1 LSALETQRKLSATK
15 IAVQVLGFLIGLA
28 LLGWCVK
35 QAFSPEN
42 QKQLVALRDA
52 PLHLIAM
59 LVAANLMVLL
69 CSGLSFYV
77 SLRPLWKLNFWDLQA
92 TNAIATFLSYVP
104 FKAGMLFRIL
114 VHNRRDGVPV
124 ALIGAWFGAVSIIMA
139 ITLLPLF
146 VASLLTR
153 EINGKWIAIALSI
166 GIVGF
171 VKVCFLA
178 WYFHGTRGM
187 AIMRAIAEKLGS
199 WATKLVRTTF
209 VRTAHGGLDIL
220 ASPGRVLLL
229 VFVRLVDMGNQALR
243 FYLAGMIV
251 GTPIALD
258 TCVLLA
264 SMHFV
269 VGVISPAGTV
279 GTREAAIV
287 GTASMLGL
295 ENPPAMAGVA
305 LLVLASEAVVN
316 SFVSV
321 LAVLRLGVHRMFV
334 PRAEETSTAGHGG
347 PGRGHA
353 EEGGED
359 SNQKKA

>member
-1 LSALETQRKLSATK
+1 MSTPATPRKLSSTK
-15 IAVQVLGFLIGLA
+15 VAVQVIGFLIGLA

-42 QKQLVALRDA
+42 QKQLAALRNA
-52 PLHLIAM
+52 PVHLIAM
-59 LVAANLMVLL
+59 LIGANTTVLFF
-69 CSGLSFYV
+69 SGLSFFFA
-77 SLRPLWKLNFWDLQA
+77 LRPLRKLNFWDLQA

-104 FKAGMLFRIL
+104 FKTGMLFRIL

-124 ALIGAWFGAVSIIMA
+124 ALIGAWFGAVSIVMA

-146 VASLLTR
+146 AASLLTR
-153 EINGKWIAIALSI
+153 EINVKWIAIALSLGLI
-166 GIVGF
+166 GF
-171 VKVCFLA
+171 ATVCLLA
-178 WYFHGTRGM
+178 WYLHGTRGM
-187 AIMRAIAEKLGS
+187 AIMRAITEKLGGWG
-199 WATKLVRTTF
+199 WARKLVRSTF

-220 ASPGRVLLL
+220 ASPRRVLLL
-229 VFVRLVDMGNQALR
+229 VVLRLIDMASQALR

-287 GTASMLGL
+287 GTATMLGL
-295 ENPPAMAGVA
+295 ENPQAMAGVA

-316 SFVSV
+316 SILAGVS
-321 LAVLRLGVHRMFV
+321 VLRLGAHRMFV
-334 PRAEETSTAGHGG
+334 PRE
-347 PGRGHA
+347 RG
-353 EEGGED
+353 
-359 SNQKKA
+359 

>member
-1 LSALETQRKLSATK
+1 MSAPESQQPRRLSPLKV
-15 IAVQVLGFLIGLA
+15 AVQIIGFLVGLA
-28 LLGWCVK
+28 LLGWCIK

-42 QKQLVALRDA
+42 QKQLAALKDA
-52 PLHLIAM
+52 PVHLIALLFGANV
-59 LVAANLMVLL
+59 LVLFF
-69 CSGLSFYV
+69 SGLSFFV
-77 SLRPLWKLNFWDLQA
+77 ALRPIWRLNFWDLQA

-114 VHNRRDGVPV
+114 LHNRRDGVPV
-124 ALIGAWFGAVSIIMA
+124 ALIGAWFGAVSIVMA

-146 VASLLTR
+146 GASLLTR
-153 EINGKWIAIALSI
+153 EINGKWIAIALSS
-166 GIVGF
+166 GAVGF
-171 VKVCFLA
+171 AIVCLLA

-187 AIMRAIAEKLGS
+187 AIMRALADRLGGRGG
-199 WATKLVRTTF
+199 WARKLVRTRF

-220 ASPGRVLLL
+220 ASPQRVFVL
-229 VFVRLVDMGNQALR
+229 VVVRLVDMGSQALR

-258 TCVLLA
+258 SCVLLA

-287 GTASMLGL
+287 GTATLLGL
-295 ENPPAMAGVA
+295 EHAPEMAGVA

-316 SFVSV
+316 SVLSV
-321 LAVLRLGVHRMFV
+321 AAVLRLGIHRMFV
-334 PRAEETSTAGHGG
+334 PRASLT
-347 PGRGHA
+347 
-353 EEGGED
+353 
-359 SNQKKA
+359 QKPELANH

>member
-1 LSALETQRKLSATK
+1 MSTPAAPSKLSATK
-15 IAVQVLGFLIGLA
+15 IAVQVIGFLIGLA

-42 QKQLVALRDA
+42 QKQLAALKDA
-52 PLHLIAM
+52 PAHLIA
-59 LVAANLMVLL
+59 LLFGANAMVLL
-69 CSGLSFYV
+69 FSGLSFYFA
-77 SLRPLWKLNFWDLQA
+77 LRPLRKLNFWDLQA

-124 ALIGAWFGAVSIIMA
+124 ALIGAWFGAVSIVMA

-146 VASLLTR
+146 AASLLTR
-153 EINGKWIAIALSI
+153 EINAKWIAIALSLGLI
-166 GIVGF
+166 GLIT
-171 VKVCFLA
+171 VCLLA
-178 WYFHGTRGM
+178 WYLHGTRGM
-187 AIMRAIAEKLGS
+187 AIMRAITEKLGGWG
-199 WATKLVRTTF
+199 WARKLVRSTF

-220 ASPGRVLLL
+220 ASPRRVLLL
-229 VFVRLVDMGNQALR
+229 VVLRLIDMASQALR

-287 GTASMLGL
+287 GTATMLGL
-295 ENPPAMAGVA
+295 ENPQAMAGVA

-316 SFVSV
+316 SI
-321 LAVLRLGVHRMFV
+321 LAGISVLRLGAHRMFV
-334 PRAEETSTAGHGG
+334 PRE
-347 PGRGHA
+347 RG
-353 EEGGED
+353 
-359 SNQKKA
+359 

>member
-1 LSALETQRKLSATK
+1 MNAPDTPRRPSVTK
-15 IAVQVLGFLIGLA
+15 IFVQVLGFLIGLA

-42 QKQLVALRDA
+42 QKQLAALRDA
-52 PLHLIAM
+52 PVHLIAM
-59 LVAANLMVLL
+59 LVGANAMVLFF
-69 CSGLSFYV
+69 SGLSFFC
-77 SLRPLWKLNFWDLQA
+77 SLRPLRKLNFWDLQA

-124 ALIGAWFGAVSIIMA
+124 ALIGAWFGAVSIVMA

-146 VASLLTR
+146 AASLLTR
-153 EINGKWIAIALSI
+153 EINGKWIAIAVSL
-166 GIVGF
+166 GLVGF
-171 VKVCFLA
+171 AAVCLLA

-187 AIMRAIAEKLGS
+187 AILRAIAEKSGA
-199 WATKLVRTTF
+199 WARRLVRTTF

-229 VFVRLVDMGNQALR
+229 VLVRLIDMGSQALR

-287 GTASMLGL
+287 GTATMLGL
-295 ENPPAMAGVA
+295 ENAPAMAGVA

-316 SFVSV
+316 SVVSA

-334 PRAEETSTAGHGG
+334 PRAEEMNSEGHGEDTRRKT
-347 PGRGHA
+347 RG
-353 EEGGED
+353 
-359 SNQKKA
+359 S